1 MTEHLTVQE
10 LLTAYR
16 SKSIDPGE
24 VVDSI
29 LERAVK
35 YKHKN
40 IWIYPPSKERIQ
52 PYIDRLAAFSP
63 EELPLWGVP
72 FAVKDNIDVAGW
84 PTTAGCE
91 AYTYTPDKHASVV
104 ERLVDA
110 GAIPVGKT
118 NLDQFATGLVGTRSP
133 YGETHNA
140 HKDELISGG
149 SSAGSAVAVACGL
162 SAFSLGTDT
171 AGSGRVPAALHG
183 LIGWKPSLGAW
194 PISGVV
200 PACESLD
207 CVTVFTWEINDI
219 HLVDRIARGMDPGDP
234 WSKPFKSLQKQKPK
248 KWLLPE
254 EELEF
259 YGPYEEEY
267 RQAWKKTVEQ
277 LEQGP
282 EEVSY
287 VNTSILSEAASVLYD
302 GPWIAERWAALGT
315 FVEKHRDDVFPVT
328 EKVLSKGEGRA
339 YGAAELFETMHR
351 LQEIKHHTGRWLE
364 NNVLVLP
371 TCGGTWTREEVQ
383 KDPVQTN
390 SDMGKYTN
398 HCNLLDMSAI
408 ALPAGQAAP
417 EVPFGVTLFS
427 RSDAE
432 NLLMGAAES
441 WQRKELS
448 LPEEPA
454 EKLIAVCG
462 LHMRGFPLEKQM
474 TEHRAEF
481 VEEASTA
488 PEYKLIRLNSE
499 PAKPGLIREEAGE
512 EIDVELWQMPIEE
525 IGKFAAK
532 IPAPLGIGTIKLND
546 GRDVMGFICESSAK
560 GEDISSF
567 KGWKSAEAAK
577 STM

>member
-1 MTEHLTVQE
+1 MTEQLNVQQ
-10 LLTAYR
+10 LLRAYR
-16 SKSIDPGE
+16 SRSIEPEE
-24 VVDSI
+24 VIAGI
-29 LERAVK
+29 LERSGK
-35 YKHKN
+35 YQHKN
-40 IWIYPPSKERIQ
+40 IWVLPPSKERIQ

-91 AYTYTPDKHASVV
+91 AYTYTPEKHATVV
-104 ERLVDA
+104 KRLVDA

-133 YGETHNA
+133 YGETHNGQ
-140 HKDELISGG
+140 KDELISGG

-162 SAFSLGTDT
+162 AAFSLGTDT

-183 LIGWKPSLGAW
+183 LIGWKSSLGAW
-194 PISGVV
+194 PIAGVV

-207 CVTVFTWEINDI
+207 CVTVFAWGINDI
-219 HLVDRIARGMDPGDP
+219 PLVDQVARGVDLNDP
-234 WSKPFKSLQKQKPK
+234 WSKPFGHLKKQKPK

-254 EELEF
+254 EEPEF
-259 YGPYEEEY
+259 YGPYEEQY
-267 RQAWKKTVEQ
+267 RKAWKKTVEQ
-277 LEQGP
+277 LEAGA
-282 EEVSY
+282 EEVAY
-287 VNTSILSEAASVLYD
+287 INTSILSEAASVLYD
-302 GPWIAERWAALGT
+302 GPWIAERWAGLGS
-315 FVEKHRDDVFPVT
+315 FVKKHRNEVFPVT

-339 YGAAELFETMHR
+339 YGAAELFEAMHR
-351 LQEIKHHTGRWLE
+351 LQEIKHRTGQWLE

-371 TCGGTWTREEVQ
+371 TCGGTWTREQVR

-408 ALPAGQAAP
+408 ALPGGEAAP
-417 EVPFGVTLFS
+417 GVPFGVTLFS

-432 NLLMGAAES
+432 SLLMGAAES
-441 WQRKELS
+441 WQRTELS

-488 PEYKLIRLNSE
+488 PKYKLIRLNSE
-499 PAKPGLIREEAGE
+499 PAKPGLIREQTGE
-512 EIDVELWQMPIEE
+512 EIEVELWRMPIGEV
-525 IGKFAAK
+525 GKFAAK
-532 IPAPLGIGTIKLND
+532 IPAPLGIGTVKLND
-546 GRDVMGFICESSAK
+546 GRSVMGFICESSAE

-567 KGWKSAEAAK
+567 KGWKNAEAAK
-577 STM
+577 SST